1 MRIRLSDQHGQTAS
15 EYLGMLVLV
24 GVLVAAFVQLDIGG
38 RIGSAIEDQ
47 VCAIAGLG
55 CASPASSSAS
65 DGSAATSGP
74 GSPAVAV
81 SASAGVPVPNPQPG
95 PAPQAPG
102 WSWPGSAGPHADQLP
117 TGGDRPYSPGK
128 QGHGNPVRG
137 NRGSYVD
144 EDGNVWEWPRP
155 GAMHGGPHWDV
166 QHPDGSH
173 TNVAP
178 DGTIIGDDNFPNKR
192 REPKPPPPPPPPS
205 DDPNPGADTAKSV
218 AEGAGALAIAGTIL
232 WWAGKAAS
240 PACGPFVI
248 VCAVVL

>member
-1 MRIRLSDQHGQTAS
+1 MRIRLTDQRGQTAS
-15 EYLGMLVLV
+15 EYLGILLLVA
-24 GVLVAAFVQLDIGG
+24 VLVAALGQLGLGG
-38 RIGSAIEDQ
+38 RIGGAIEEKI
-47 VCAIAGLG
+47 CEIAGLG
-55 CASPASSSAS
+55 CSGPASSSAS
-65 DGSAATSGP
+65 STSAAAPGP
-74 GSPAVAV
+74 GSPAVPV
-81 SASAGVPVPNPQPG
+81 SASAGGPVPKPQPG

-102 WSWPGSAGPHADQLP
+102 WSWPPSAGSHADQLP
-117 TGGDRPYSPGK
+117 TDGERPYSPGK
-128 QGHGNPVRG
+128 KGRGNPVRG
-137 NRGSYVD
+137 NRGTYVD
-144 EDGNVWEWPRP
+144 EDGNAWEWARP
-155 GAMHGGPHWDV
+155 GTQHGGEHWDV

-178 DGTIIGDDNFPNKR
+178 DGTVIGDDNFPNR
-192 REPKPPPPPPPPS
+192 RRVPKPPPPPPPPS